1 MTSLLDSLVTRVDY
15 DLIEKKY
22 ASCNSCTYK
31 IKKNGYT
38 KKNQR
43 KSLNRN
49 FFQVKNIRFSV

>member
-31 IKKNGYT
+31 IKKMVT
-38 KKNQR
+38 PR
-43 KSLNRN
+43 KTRESL
-49 FFQVKNIRFSV
+49 